1 MLSLIS
7 IKLNLSTQLIIMK
20 VLIGILLF
28 SYMLPMDIMSQRNTP
43 SFEDGV
49 NYISVYVASEV
60 FIKLSKDNSD
70 KYLVDHLYKYA
81 LTFYNDNISEAL
93 LALTFATLPFNKMPI
108 TIPIINVRI
117 PLKLPA
123 VNEELFQIKKK
134 NLPGIIY
141 FDSPK
146 TGGQDKDKVAHFFG
160 NAFIAYNISFLN
172 ASKILGILVELFES
186 SFKVSGG
193 VDFRD
198 LQTNGLGELFGNL
211 LIKNKKILPSEV
223 FNIYSLFFF
232 SYN

>member
-1 MLSLIS
+1 M
-7 IKLNLSTQLIIMK
+7 KK
-20 VLIGILLF
+20 VLIGIVIVIFLLPNDKF
-28 SYMLPMDIMSQRNTP
+28 SKNNSTSFQEGVIYLSQYIA
-43 SFEDGV
+43 SDEFIELSED
-49 NYISVYVASEV
+49 Y
-60 FIKLSKDNSD
+60 SD
-70 KYLVDHLYKYA
+70 QYLVDHLYKYA
-81 LTFYNDNISEAL
+81 LAFYNGNISEAL

-123 VNEELFQIKKK
+123 VNEKLFQIKRK

-160 NAFIAYNISFLN
+160 NAFIAYNISFMN

-198 LQTNGLGELFGNL
+198 LQTNGLGEYFGNS
-211 LIKNKKILPSEV
+211 LINNDELLPSKV
-223 FNIYSLFFF
+223 FNIYSLFYF
-232 SYN
+232 SFSNF